1 MPGAVFSDVEGT
13 LVDGSLPRM
22 LLDVGQR
29 MGLITNRDLARIWTV
44 AIGAQALRGERRRQ
58 TQLTAVLRALAG
70 HTEDE
75 VCQLV
80 DRLMPEVLRRL
91 KPRTVAR
98 LREHQRAG
106 LPLVLVSAA
115 LHPTIARLGAELG
128 GRGEG
133 TRLVV
138 RAGHYTAEVE
148 GPICYGAG
156 KAQRARALI
165 ADVGCDPAAS
175 YAYGDSGSDIPYLS
189 LFAYPRAV
197 DPDRRLAAEARRRG
211 WLVLRGDA
219 PPAALPRLATES
231 L

>member
-1 MPGAVFSDVEGT
+1 MLGAVFSDVEGT

-29 MGLITNRDLARIWTV
+29 MGLFTNRDLARIWAV

-58 TQLTAVLRALAG
+58 TQIAVVVRAMAG

-75 VCQLV
+75 ARQLIDQLV
-80 DRLMPEVLRRL
+80 PEVLHRV
-91 KPRTVAR
+91 KPGTLAR

-115 LHPTIARLGAELG
+115 LHPAIARLAEELG

-138 RAGHYTAEVE
+138 REGRYTAELD
-148 GPICYGAG
+148 GPVCYGAG
-156 KAQRARALI
+156 KAERARALI
-165 ADVGCDPAAS
+165 AALGCDPADS
-175 YAYGDSGSDIPYLS
+175 YAYGDTGSDIPYLS
-189 LFAYPRAV
+189 LFGNPRAV
-197 DPDRRLAAEARRRG
+197 DPDRRLGAEARRRG
-211 WLVLRGDA
+211 WLVLRGSPSAVIAQLA
-219 PPAALPRLATES
+219 PEAL
-231 L
+231 